1 MTSIICSVRG
11 CHNNW
16 RKRRASLQQMCF
28 EHGKTRAECCGATF
42 NLYPPPSTDEARRM
56 WLKALNLKKPPKK
69 PYICSFHFVDGR
81 PSAQHPYPE
90 KWLGYVPPAKKARRM
105 LVRLQETPSTSF
117 ASHETDAMTDVMSDE
132 MTDGMSH
139 RDAST
144 QWIMEHHNYAADPL
158 HCPHLHDQATQC
170 PEQHQVHTE
179 LLRNDRLSLLYTG
192 LSLDAFQAL
201 ADELTAGCSI
211 SQLHPKDKLLMT
223 LMKLRLNLLQDDLA
237 ERFRVSQSVVSRVI
251 SQWLD
256 LMEEKMRC
264 CVPWLPR
271 ETIQATMPQC
281 FKEHYPSTTC
291 IIDCSET
298 PLQKAHNLDSRGE
311 SYSHYYGQNTIKF
324 LIAIAPC
331 GLIMF
336 ISPAYGGRCSDKFIT
351 ANSGFLEYLRPG
363 DEVMADRGF
372 VIQDLLFERKV
383 KLVLPAFTRRGLPLS
398 EEDTTNTRRI
408 ANVRVHVERVIR
420 RLKNYRIVSQTVPI
434 NLAPKFDKILRVCA
448 GLCNLRGDIIQ
459 EDEE

>member
-1 MTSIICSVRG
+1 
-11 CHNNW
+11 
-16 RKRRASLQQMCF
+16 
-28 EHGKTRAECCGATF
+28 
-42 NLYPPPSTDEARRM
+42 
-56 WLKALNLKKPPKK
+56 
-69 PYICSFHFVDGR
+69 
-81 PSAQHPYPE
+81 
-90 KWLGYVPPAKKARRM
+90 
-105 LVRLQETPSTSF
+105 
-117 ASHETDAMTDVMSDE
+117 
-132 MTDGMSH
+132 
-139 RDAST
+139 
-144 QWIMEHHNYAADPL
+144 
-158 HCPHLHDQATQC
+158 
-170 PEQHQVHTE
+170 
-179 LLRNDRLSLLYTG
+179 
-192 LSLDAFQAL
+192 
-201 ADELTAGCSI
+201 
-211 SQLHPKDKLLMT
+211 
-223 LMKLRLNLLQDDLA
+223 
-237 ERFRVSQSVVSRVI
+237 
-251 SQWLD
+251 
-256 LMEEKMRC
+256 MRC
-264 CVPWLPR
+264 YVPWLPK

-281 FKEHYPSTTC
+281 FKEHYPNTTC

-298 PLQKAHNLDSRGE
+298 PLQKVHNLDSRGE

-398 EEDTTNTRRI
+398 EDDTTNMRCI
-408 ANVRVHVERVIR
+408 ANVRVNVERVIH
-420 RLKNYRIVSQTVPI
+420 RLKNYRIISQTVPI